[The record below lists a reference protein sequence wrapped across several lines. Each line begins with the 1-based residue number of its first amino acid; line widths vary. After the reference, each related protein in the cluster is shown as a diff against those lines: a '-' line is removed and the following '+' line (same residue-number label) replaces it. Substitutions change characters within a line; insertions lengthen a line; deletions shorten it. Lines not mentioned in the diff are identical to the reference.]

1 MADSSEDESSD
12 SSDNLSVISDEDFV
26 VSSSSEAGVRE
37 DEVEIEQGSAVF
49 LLCLEKERVVN
60 LDLQLNHPS
69 REKKSPTG
77 NSALSNDTEIDDLT
91 SWIFY

>member
-12 SSDNLSVISDEDFV
+12 SSDNLSVVSDEDFV
-26 VSSSSEAGVRE
+26 VSSSSEASVRE

-69 REKKSPTG
+69 REKKSPAG
-77 NSALSNDTEIDDLT
+77 NSALSNDH
-91 SWIFY
+91 

>member
-26 VSSSSEAGVRE
+26 VSSSSEASVRE

-69 REKKSPTG
+69 REKKSPAG